1 MLKKKNN
8 LTILTSKSNKYEG
21 QIDKIIN
28 QASFKV
34 NKVYIEDNFSYDDSI
49 IYSFAN
55 VTKITKNIINYKF
68 YLNYK
73 DKKQIQIALSN
84 KIFTPNI
91 LNKVETIAYLKEN
104 KHEGVV
110 RKVKKNELIELNNY
124 YLEEVI
130 EGKEYKYYFVF
141 DSLFDNLNTIFD
153 NNLLNIAKVIKETLL
168 LDIFSFDVIKK
179 DNINY
184 VIDVNVS
191 PGFYKSDVARNHFI
205 SYIERNFL
213 WEV

>member
-1 MLKKKNN
+1 MLKMKNN

-55 VTKITKNIINYKF
+55 VTKISKNIINYKF

-73 DKKQIQIALSN
+73 DKKQIQIELSN
-84 KIFTPNI
+84 KIFTPKL

-110 RKVKKNELIELNNY
+110 KLVEKNQNIDLNNY

>member
-68 YLNYK
+68 YLNYI
-73 DKKQIQIALSN
+73 DKKQIQIELSN
-84 KIFTPNI
+84 KIFTPKL

-110 RKVKKNELIELNNY
+110 KLVEKNQNIDLNNY

>member
-73 DKKQIQIALSN
+73 DKKQIQIELSN
-84 KIFTPNI
+84 KIFTPKL

-110 RKVKKNELIELNNY
+110 KLVEKNQNIDLNNY

-168 LDIFSFDVIKK
+168 LVIFSFDVIKK

>member
-1 MLKKKNN
+1 MLKMKNN

-34 NKVYIEDNFSYDDSI
+34 NKVYIEDNYSYDDSI
-49 IYSFAN
+49 IYSFTN
-55 VTKITKNIINYKF
+55 VNKITKNVINYKF

-84 KIFTPNI
+84 KIYTPNI

-110 RKVKKNELIELNNY
+110 RKVKKNDLIELNNY

-130 EGKEYKYYFVF
+130 EGKEYKYY
-141 DSLFDNLNTIFD
+141 L
-153 NNLLNIAKVIKETLL
+153 
-168 LDIFSFDVIKK
+168 
-179 DNINY
+179 
-184 VIDVNVS
+184 
-191 PGFYKSDVARNHFI
+191 
-205 SYIERNFL
+205 
-213 WEV
+213 

>member
-1 MLKKKNN
+1 MLKMKNN

-49 IYSFAN
+49 IYSFTN
-55 VTKITKNIINYKF
+55 VNKITKNVINYKF

-84 KIFTPNI
+84 KIYTPTI
-91 LNKVETIAYLKEN
+91 INKVKTIAYLKEN

-141 DSLFDNLNTIFD
+141 DSLFDNSNTIFD
-153 NNLLNIAKVIKETLL
+153 NDLLNIAKVIKETLL
-168 LDIFSFDVIKK
+168 LDVFSFDVIKK

-184 VIDVNVS
+184 VIDVNMS

>member
-73 DKKQIQIALSN
+73 DKKQIQIELSN
-84 KIFTPNI
+84 KIFTPKL

>member
-1 MLKKKNN
+1 MKNN

-28 QASFKV
+28 QASFNV

-49 IYSFAN
+49 IYSFSDVN
-55 VTKITKNIINYKF
+55 KITKNIINYKF

-73 DKKQIQIALSN
+73 DKRQIQIALSN

-141 DSLFDNLNTIFD
+141 DSLFDNSNTIFD
-153 NNLLNIAKVIKETLL
+153 NDLLNIAKVIKETLL
-168 LDIFSFDVIKK
+168 LDVFSFDVIKK

-205 SYIERNFL
+205 CYIERNFL